1 MALRVNS
8 SSSSSIPDNIFRA
21 MTGQN
26 SKYPDKWKDEWLASL
41 LDSQH
46 NDDWELKL
54 TSKDGIPQRRI
65 LSNKQQT
72 SEAVCAGLLELR
84 DFWNGRATA

>member
-54 TSKDGIPQRRI
+54 TSEAGISQHRI
-65 LSNKQQT
+65 LSDKQQT
-72 SEAVCAGLLELR
+72 SESVCTSLLELR
-84 DFWNGRATA
+84 DLWNGK